1 MRTTGNRWSGGGFQ
15 SGPGSYNYVRA
26 VTYLVLIK
34 ARSTLRSTF
43 GTARFGYRLR
53 VSRYITKN
61 RRSLKIQRHA
71 LYSVFMRT
79 GPGNAPPAVTG
90 PALIKAIHFW
100 KPLGVISTRWAV
112 CAINPLGS
120 LSRSTQPQ
128 SKRKKPARLQLSQ
141 KSSPEIATDC
151 FSEGSHTARSSVIE
165 GQCRPCKLR
174 KERTLP
180 LCVEVAARS
189 ALDQQKCSDALQN
202 EQSDV
207 ILNSWLSHGGCLRA
221 GFPAAAHCVSVLRL
235 SGVGCNSTWLLQC

>member
-1 MRTTGNRWSGGGFQ
+1 M
-15 SGPGSYNYVRA
+15 
-26 VTYLVLIK
+26 
-34 ARSTLRSTF
+34 RSTF

-61 RRSLKIQRHA
+61 RRRPNNPEPCAVWCFYENRTRKRTTGSNWSGSYKSQVLSRLVGRFA
-71 LYSVFMRT
+71 L
-79 GPGNAPPAVTG
+79 G
-90 PALIKAIHFW
+90 
-100 KPLGVISTRWAV
+100 
-112 CAINPLGS
+112 INPLWS

-189 ALDQQKCSDALQN
+189 VLDQQKCSDALQN